1 MEDLSKAANYYLET
15 ASEGYK
21 KRAQKA
27 IDDGQSLEDFYV
39 RETKRC
45 IRKCDVCSEL
55 VVGFYFCCTKCELF
69 MAGYNYNLCVDCF
82 YGGRTFEHEHDTFAD
97 NHSVLMMHTEGRG
110 EPSCVIEQNNGKG
123 KQDSNSEDDASSSH
137 SKSSIPHDSSFKDS
151 NFTFTHHDSSNH
163 SKSTYHDD
171 SSSHCKSTQTM
182 GSGSSSTAIEKR
194 NRHGD
199 DVVAALKVGQA
210 IINTGAAVLSI
221 ASALGACTIM

>member
-27 IDDGQSLEDFYV
+27 IDDGESLEDFYV
-39 RETKRC
+39 RKTKRC
-45 IRKCDVCSEL
+45 IRKCDVCSKL

-97 NHSVLMMHTEGRG
+97 NHSVLMMHTQGRG
-110 EPSCVIEQNNGKG
+110 EPTCVIEQNNGKG

-137 SKSSIPHDSSFKDS
+137 PKSSIPHDSSLKDS
-151 NFTFTHHDSSNH
+151 NSHSKLTHHN
-163 SKSTYHDD
+163 
-171 SSSHCKSTQTM
+171 SSSQTR
-182 GSGSSSTAIEKR
+182 GSRSSSTAIEKR

>member
-1 MEDLSKAANYYLET
+1 MLKHKYFSVHMWKHYCSSLPDAQKYDGSPSPHPSSKQLSFEWLETFAATRKKYGLRDMEDLSKAANYYLET

-27 IDDGQSLEDFYV
+27 IDDGESLEDFY
-39 RETKRC
+39 
-45 IRKCDVCSEL
+45 
-55 VVGFYFCCTKCELF
+55 
-69 MAGYNYNLCVDCF
+69 
-82 YGGRTFEHEHDTFAD
+82 
-97 NHSVLMMHTEGRG
+97 
-110 EPSCVIEQNNGKG
+110 NNGKG

-137 SKSSIPHDSSFKDS
+137 PKSSIPHDSSFKDS

-163 SKSTYHDD
+163 SKSTHHDD
-171 SSSHCKSTQTM
+171 SSSHSKSTQTR
-182 GSGSSSTAIEKR
+182 GSRSSSTAIEKR